1 MVNKYYQNNEEKLR
15 KEARENIKIF
25 LKKKKKKS
33 VCIIVK
39 TIRIFMKK
47 KKIRK
52 LSIWEI
58 IIKHIKNIF
67 SVDLLIFEVLGQN
80 NNSKNFFIA
89 KSLQNHKKTFRIFSI
104 FHGLVLKIL
113 KKSLRNFYMGL
124 EFFTI
129 KSFLNFWFVLGSPIS
144 RFVFEVPF

>member
-33 VCIIVK
+33 VSIIVK

-52 LSIWEI
+52 LSI
-58 IIKHIKNIF
+58 
-67 SVDLLIFEVLGQN
+67 
-80 NNSKNFFIA
+80 
-89 KSLQNHKKTFRIFSI
+89 
-104 FHGLVLKIL
+104 
-113 KKSLRNFYMGL
+113 
-124 EFFTI
+124 
-129 KSFLNFWFVLGSPIS
+129 
-144 RFVFEVPF
+144 

>member
-47 KKIRK
+47 KKK
-52 LSIWEI
+52 ES
-58 IIKHIKNIF
+58 
-67 SVDLLIFEVLGQN
+67 
-80 NNSKNFFIA
+80 
-89 KSLQNHKKTFRIFSI
+89 
-104 FHGLVLKIL
+104 
-113 KKSLRNFYMGL
+113 
-124 EFFTI
+124 
-129 KSFLNFWFVLGSPIS
+129 
-144 RFVFEVPF
+144 

>member
-104 FHGLVLKIL
+104 FHDKYLKYW
-113 KKSLRNFYMGL
+113 KKVSKFLYGFRVFYYKKL
-124 EFFTI
+124 FEFLI
-129 KSFLNFWFVLGSPIS
+129 CP
-144 RFVFEVPF
+144 R

>member
-47 KKIRK
+47 KK
-52 LSIWEI
+52 
-58 IIKHIKNIF
+58 N
-67 SVDLLIFEVLGQN
+67 
-80 NNSKNFFIA
+80 
-89 KSLQNHKKTFRIFSI
+89 KK
-104 FHGLVLKIL
+104 VEYM
-113 KKSLRNFYMGL
+113 RNYY
-124 EFFTI
+124 
-129 KSFLNFWFVLGSPIS
+129 
-144 RFVFEVPF
+144 